1 MSAADSHVLDIRKK
15 TAQERLR
22 GDHIELLYQ
31 LEDATKLNDRYE
43 KEIEILKQQ
52 LADSHKP
59 ESVIVVEESG
69 EVIDGHVRTIE
80 SLRESLAEMTTEV
93 KTMKTK
99 EVLSQKSFKKKL
111 EAMQEQLDNKEA
123 SEAALRAS
131 YEQRKNDLE
140 ELLSS
145 RPPRGPE
152 PSPSPLLPHPGPAS
166 SNNTLELENKCTELE
181 DQVKLLKVA
190 ALERDKELE
199 DKSEASRLMAE
210 AHAVDAQ
217 SKQETYLKQKNVI
230 LALEHEKNLL
240 SSQLQEAENRVD
252 ELMAKLAAEE
262 RSTAALL
269 ASIPATVLSPFKP
282 VQSTSTLESSTQTD
296 NVNITPPAKQGD
308 KDAAMA
314 NQFKDY
320 VALKKEIMTLKLQL
334 AHKES
339 GKPGRRHSG
348 SGLGMGDN
356 KQSNNSMLT
365 SNKSISAVGIA
376 QVQNPAQKKK
386 R

>member
-43 KEIEILKQQ
+43 KEIELLKQQ

-69 EVIDGHVRTIE
+69 EIIDGHVRTIE
-80 SLRESLAEMTTEV
+80 SLQESLAELTTEV

-99 EVLSQKSFKKKL
+99 EVLSQKSFKKKI
-111 EAMQEQLDNKEA
+111 EAMQDQLDSKEA

-131 YEQRKNDLE
+131 YEQRKNDLQ

-145 RPPRGPE
+145 RPSRGSE
-152 PSPSPLLPHPGPAS
+152 PSTTTQPQLCPGN
-166 SNNTLELENKCTELE
+166 SNNTLELEQKCAELE
-181 DQVKLLKVA
+181 KQVKELTVA
-190 ALERDKELE
+190 ALEKDKELE
-199 DKSEASRLMAE
+199 DEREASRQRAE
-210 AHAVDAQ
+210 AHAVEVQ
-217 SKQETYLKQKNVI
+217 NKQDTYLKQKSVI
-230 LALEHEKNLL
+230 LELEHEKSLL
-240 SSQLQEAENRVD
+240 SSQLLEAESRAD
-252 ELMAKLAAEE
+252 ELEAKLAAEE

-282 VQSTSTLESSTQTD
+282 VETTATLESSTQTD
-296 NVNITPPAKQGD
+296 DVTVAAPAKQGE

-348 SGLGMGDN
+348 SGVGMGD
-356 KQSNNSMLT
+356 KQTSNSMLA
-365 SNKSISAVGIA
+365 SNKSASSMSQTQI
-376 QVQNPAQKKK
+376 QNPAQKK
-386 R
+386 RW